1 MMVKSLPYKR
11 HDLLWLSDE
20 GKVIALRN
28 IKNTIPTV
36 DNDEISS
43 FILSNPPV
51 PAIVC
56 RQENPE
62 DNLLCIGFSFPR
74 IIDGVRLRAQ
84 SKVLPDCIIDHKTPF
99 DVAKYDKKL
108 LPAREILE
116 TIISIGDNHHI
127 ELGCFG
133 SVALQL
139 VTGLPYMRENS
150 DLDIYLRLHGN
161 RHDLEVFFQ
170 QLLECEKKYGITI
183 DAEIEYQGQYGVK
196 LKELFASGKTMLG
209 KGLYDVV
216 LLEKEFAFTLIY
228 GNGE

>member
-1 MMVKSLPYKR
+1 M
-11 HDLLWLSDE
+11 LWLSDE

-28 IKNTIPTV
+28 IKNTIPTL
-36 DNDEISS
+36 DSDEISS

-56 RQENPE
+56 RQENLE
-62 DNLLCIGFSFPR
+62 DSLLCIGFSFPR

-84 SKVLPDCIIDHKTPF
+84 SKVSPDCIIDHKTPF

-108 LPAREILE
+108 LPAGEILE
-116 TIISIGDNHHI
+116 ALISIGGSHI
-127 ELGCFG
+127 EIGCFG
-133 SVALQL
+133 SAALQL

-161 RHDLEVFFQ
+161 RHDLEIFFQ
-170 QLLECEKKYGITI
+170 QLLEYEKKYDITV
-183 DAEIEYQGQYGVK
+183 DAEIEYQGQYGIK

-216 LLEKEFAFTLIY
+216 LFDKGVLS
-228 GNGE
+228 